1 MVQIDRLQ
9 LSLQARPATITPY
22 HNLYKTLIYKYTMA
36 YRRKDGYWRMAKKE
50 GYRSRAAYKLLQ
62 LNKKFHLIKKNDSV
76 LDIGCA
82 PGGWM
87 QVARQIVGEPG
98 YVLGV
103 DIQEIAPFKEENVD
117 FLQKDITDSDI
128 IGEIRRKIAVFD
140 AVISDISPN
149 ISGIWDVDHFKSI
162 ELSEKA
168 LNLAA
173 ALLRNHGNFLV
184 KVFQGEFT
192 QKFCD
197 EMKSHFAYT
206 KVSTPKASRKSSAE
220 VYVAGKRFKQKK

>member
-1 MVQIDRLQ
+1 
-9 LSLQARPATITPY
+9 
-22 HNLYKTLIYKYTMA
+22 MA

-103 DIQEIAPFKEENVD
+103 DIQEIAPFREENVD
-117 FLQKDITDSDI
+117 FLQKDIVNDDI
-128 IGEIRRKIAVFD
+128 IDEIRNKNAAFD
-140 AVISDISPN
+140 VVISDISPS
-149 ISGIWDVDHFKSI
+149 ISGIWDVDHFRSI
-162 ELSEKA
+162 ELSRKA
-168 LNLAA
+168 FNLAV

-184 KVFQGEFT
+184 KVFQGEST
-192 QKFCD
+192 EKFRD
-197 EMKSHFAYT
+197 EVKSHFAYT
-206 KVSTPKASRKSSAE
+206 KVSIPKASRKSSAE
-220 VYVAGKRFKQKK
+220 IYVIGKRFKQKKLM